1 MMKLFSR
8 LSLSALMLLVCAA
21 LITTQTAAGEN
32 QLPNP
37 DNKRMAVF
45 EVTAPNGKIY
55 EVEAPADTTSEALSS
70 YVMGKYLEELGQ
82 AEEEALDRLY
92 AVPKEE
98 DSTFFGR
105 LFGTDK
111 GSEVKHR
118 RCANYAKTLY
128 QERLDEAIADPL
140 SWKLAGYKSPK
151 DMAEASRSIALANC
165 RKWHR

>member
-1 MMKLFSR
+1 MKLFSR
-8 LSLSALMLLVCAA
+8 LSVSALILVVCAA

-32 QLPNP
+32 RLPNP

-45 EVTAPNGKIY
+45 EVTAPNGKKY
-55 EVEAPADTTSEALSS
+55 RVTAPGDTTDEALSS
-70 YVMGKYLEELGQ
+70 FVMDRYLED
-82 AEEEALDRLY
+82 LDRAEYEARAKLY

-111 GSEVKHR
+111 GSEVKYR

-151 DMAEASRSIALANC
+151 DMAEASRNIALANC

>member
-1 MMKLFSR
+1 MKRTARFGYAVFS
-8 LSLSALMLLVCAA
+8 LIICAA
-21 LITTQTAAGEN
+21 LITTQVDAGEYR
-32 QLPNP
+32 LPNP
-37 DNKRMAVF
+37 DNKKMAVF
-45 EVTAPNGKIY
+45 EVTAPNGKKY
-55 EVEAPADTTSEALSS
+55 RVTAPGDTTDEALSS
-70 YVMGKYLEELGQ
+70 FVMGKYLEDLNR
-82 AEEEALDRLY
+82 AEDEALDRLY

-111 GSEVKHR
+111 GSEVKYR

-151 DMAEASRSIALANC
+151 DMAEASRNIALANC